1 MLWKSLSTLK
11 TGDMIVINLCCVQY
25 VRRNSSAS
33 TSVIN
38 PIRSAENV
46 FHPEIAWGFLFCLCN
61 PHSRTGGS
69 QDSCFIFQL
78 EVPQLIVKILISYL
92 HLMLI
97 HFNVLLVFLAQG
109 QPSRGHPP

>member
-46 FHPEIAWGFLFCLCN
+46 SHPEIAWGFAFCFVCATLIQGLEDHRTLALF
-61 PHSRTGGS
+61 
-69 QDSCFIFQL
+69 
-78 EVPQLIVKILISYL
+78 
-92 HLMLI
+92 
-97 HFNVLLVFLAQG
+97 FN
-109 QPSRGHPP
+109 

>member
-46 FHPEIAWGFLFCLCN
+46 FHPEIAWGFAFC
-61 PHSRTGGS
+61 
-69 QDSCFIFQL
+69 FA
-78 EVPQLIVKILISYL
+78 V
-92 HLMLI
+92 
-97 HFNVLLVFLAQG
+97 
-109 QPSRGHPP
+109 QPSFKDWRITGLLLYFSIRSPSAHSENSHFILALNANTF